1 MISEKQLKI
10 LAFPYS
16 RYDAIIMDGAI
27 RSGKTSIGF
36 LAFVDDI
43 MRRYNGQMVI
53 VAGKTVKSAVRNIIV
68 PYKAL
73 SYVRKRYDVSFRVSD
88 NILTVTRGN
97 ITNYFHVF
105 GGKDER
111 SYELIQGCT
120 AAGAFLDE
128 VALMPRSF
136 VEQALARC
144 SVEGSKL
151 WFNCNPDSPKHWF
164 YEEWILGAKQ
174 KNALHIHFELRDNP
188 SLSEK
193 IIKRYEAMYSGVFY
207 DRYIRGLW
215 VVAEGLVYQ
224 MDDDSITCTPEEAV
238 GNGRGAWYIS
248 IDYGITNP
256 FAATLWRVTRKRAFA
271 VKEYA
276 FDSRKE
282 GRRLTDEEHYANV
295 AELARYVDED
305 GNERTRNIEA
315 IVIDPSANSFKETI
329 SRHGV
334 FDFVNANN
342 DVIAGISTV
351 TTMLDNGFVKISTDC
366 DCFITEKGLYRWD
379 EKSAKDAVIK
389 EHDHMMDQ
397 ARYMCHTV
405 LRYELEGYD
414 R

>member
-1 MISEKQLKI
+1 MISDKQKMI

-16 RYDAIIMDGAI
+16 DYDAIIMDGAI

-36 LAFVDDI
+36 LSFVDDI

-68 PYKAL
+68 PYKAM
-73 SYVRKRYDVSFRVSD
+73 SYARKRYTINFRVSD
-88 NILTVTRGN
+88 NIMTVTRGSV
-97 ITNYFHVF
+97 TNYFHVF

-144 SVEGSKL
+144 SVENSKL

-164 YEEWILGAKQ
+164 YEEWIIGAAQ
-174 KNALHIHFELRDNP
+174 KNALHVHFELSDNP
-188 SLSEK
+188 SLSDK
-193 IIKRYEAMYSGVFY
+193 IISRYEAMYSGVFY

-224 MDDDSITCTPEEAV
+224 MPDEAITCTPDDAL
-238 GNGRGAWYIS
+238 GDGRGAWYIS
-248 IDYGITNP
+248 MDYGITNP
-256 FAATLWRVTRKRAFA
+256 FAAILWRVTASRAYA
-271 VKEYA
+271 VKEYV

-282 GRRLTDEEHYANV
+282 NRRLTDEEHYANV
-295 AELARYVDED
+295 ERLAQYVDEN
-305 GNERTRNIEA
+305 GNTRTRNIEC

-329 SRHGV
+329 RRHGK
-334 FDFVNANN
+334 FDYRNAKN
-342 DVIAGISTV
+342 DVISGISTT
-351 TTMLDNGFVKISTDC
+351 TTMLENGHVKISTDC
-366 DCFITEKGLYRWD
+366 KSLLVEKGLYRWD
-379 EKSAKDAVIK
+379 DKSDKDAVLK
-389 EHDHMMDQ
+389 DNDHCLDA
-397 ARYMCHTV
+397 ARYMCHTI
-405 LRYELEGYD
+405 LRHELEGYV
-414 R
+414 

>member
-1 MISEKQLKI
+1 MI

-16 RYDAIIMDGAI
+16 DYDAIIMDGAI

-36 LAFVDDI
+36 LSFVDDI
-43 MRRYNGQMVI
+43 MRRYNGQMII

-68 PYKAL
+68 PYKAM
-73 SYVRKRYDVSFRVSD
+73 SYARKRYTINFRVSD
-88 NILTVTRGN
+88 NIMMVTRGSV
-97 ITNYFHVF
+97 TNYFHVF

-164 YEEWILGAKQ
+164 YEEWILSAAQ
-174 KNALHIHFELRDNP
+174 KNALHLHFELSDNP
-188 SLSEK
+188 SLSDA
-193 IIKRYEAMYSGVFY
+193 IRSRYEAMYSGVFY

-224 MDDDSITCTPEEAV
+224 MPDDAITCTPEDAL
-238 GNGRGAWYIS
+238 GDGRGAWYIS
-248 IDYGITNP
+248 MDYGITNP
-256 FAATLWRVTRKRAFA
+256 FAAMLWRVTASRAYA
-271 VKEYA
+271 VKEYV

-282 GRRLTDEEHYANV
+282 NRRLTDEEHYANV
-295 AELARYVDED
+295 EKLAQYVDEH
-305 GNERTRNIEA
+305 GNTRTRNIEC

-329 SRHGV
+329 RRHGK
-334 FDFVNANN
+334 FDYRNAKN
-342 DVIAGISTV
+342 DVIAGISTT
-351 TTMLDNGFVKISTDC
+351 TTMLENGHVKISTDC
-366 DCFITEKGLYRWD
+366 KSLLVEKGLYRWD
-379 EKSAKDAVIK
+379 DKSDKDAVLK
-389 EHDHMMDQ
+389 DNDHCLDA
-397 ARYMCHTV
+397 ARYMCHTI
-405 LRYELEGYD
+405 LRHELEGYV
-414 R
+414 